1 MAEKR
6 VVSLI
11 DTETHEITR
20 YEVALLDDETS
31 EAAAMRVLEYEEN
44 TQDRYFLVS
53 GIERA

>member
-31 EAAAMRVLEYEEN
+31 ESAALRVLENEE
-44 TQDRYFLVS
+44 QAQGRYFLVS

>member
-11 DTETHEITR
+11 DTETHEINR

>member
-11 DTETHEITR
+11 DTETHEVTR
-20 YEVALLDDETS
+20 YEVALLDDELS
-31 EAAAMRVLEYEEN
+31 ESAALRVLEYEE
-44 TQDRYFLVS
+44 QAQGRYFLVS